1 MDRKAILINSVM
13 GSLMASM
20 TMSALVIALP
30 AIFRG
35 VGVDPLSPE
44 GFTAMFW
51 LILVYPFVV
60 AISVAIIGRISDMWG
75 KGRAFTVG
83 AVLFTIASL
92 LLGIAPGKGSVALYQ
107 LIIYRVLQAIGG
119 SLMFSNSAAIIA
131 DVFPPSE
138 RGFAQGIIGISFG
151 AGSILGL
158 LIGGVLAVVDW
169 RWVFLVNVPI
179 GAINVLWA
187 YRVVYNV
194 SPGVG
199 RVVVD
204 VPGVAALASSLFL
217 ILLGLVFAMLPYGDS
232 LVGWGNPLVWALI
245 AAGLVLLAAIVPIE
259 RRAAT
264 PIFRLDLFKIRQFS
278 FGVLSAFFL
287 FMAQGANIF
296 VLSLLLQAIYLPL
309 HGIPYEDTPFWAG
322 VYLIPSS
329 IASAAFAPIG
339 GKLLN
344 KLGARVVATV
354 GAVLMAIGFELLAA
368 LPMSFSYALF
378 AGIIF
383 LIGMGS
389 GLFMSPNLVSILS
402 SVPSNLRSTASGVRA
417 SLQNIGTLMSFAIF
431 MTLIVIG
438 SSAALAPS
446 IRSALIGAGLTAQQ
460 ADELLA
466 IPPAFALFAAFLGY
480 NPIATL
486 AKMTGASIQ
495 PAIYAKITEPQFFA
509 SAIAPAMGLGF
520 NYAYH
525 LAAALA
531 LMAALLS
538 YFRGREIFIE

>member
-1 MDRKAILINSVM
+1 M